1 MRIRVLL
8 RLLVRPTMYCVL
20 GLAAWIGAHAATSSR
35 VIMDEMTT
43 SEIRDAIR
51 NGKTTVLIY
60 NASIEASGPHLA
72 IGKHLYRARYL
83 GEHIAR
89 ELGTALLA
97 PIVPFAPTTDERRF
111 PGTVHLSPETF
122 AAVNADLVDSM
133 VNAGFRFVI
142 LMGDHDGNQETLNAL
157 APKLDEKYRGRG
169 VRVFYSSDAYTKSNQ
184 EIEAY
189 LRSHGYPPSRH
200 AGVSDTSQLWAVDGK
215 YVRPGKIAVG
225 APVPPAG
232 SPLALG
238 TEGFEGDPR
247 KSSPELG
254 RLLLNVKIRNGV
266 AEIRRLTQSARPN

>member
-1 MRIRVLL
+1 MRTSVLL
-8 RLLVRPTMYCVL
+8 GLLVRPTMYWVL
-20 GLAAWIGAHAATSSR
+20 GLAAWTGAPAATQSR
-35 VIMDEMTT
+35 VIMEEMTT
-43 SEIRDAIR
+43 TEIRDAIR
-51 NGKTTVLIY
+51 AGKTTVLIY

-89 ELGTALLA
+89 ELGNALLA

-111 PGTVHLSPETF
+111 PGTVHLSAETF
-122 AAVNADLVDSM
+122 AAVNVDLVDSM

-142 LMGDHDGNQETLNAL
+142 LMGDHDGNQETLKTL
-157 APKLDEKYRGRG
+157 APRLDEKYRGRG
-169 VRVFYSSDAYTKSNQ
+169 VRIFYSSDAYAKSNQ

-189 LRSHGYPPSRH
+189 LRSHRYPPSRH
-200 AGVSDTSQLWAVDGK
+200 AGVSDTSQLWAVDAK

-254 RLLLNVKIRNGV
+254 RRLLNVKIRNGV
-266 AEIRRLTQSARPN
+266 AEIRRLTQPARSN